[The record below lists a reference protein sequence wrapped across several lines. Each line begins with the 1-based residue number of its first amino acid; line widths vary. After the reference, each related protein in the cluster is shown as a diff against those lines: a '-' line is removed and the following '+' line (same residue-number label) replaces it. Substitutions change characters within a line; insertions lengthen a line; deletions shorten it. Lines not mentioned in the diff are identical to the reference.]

1 MVYILFSFSQN
12 LNLIPASRFPLIIMD
27 YETLVTNVKNDVAY
41 ITLNRPDRLNSF
53 DLKLG
58 EELHEVLKK
67 LGTDPKV
74 RAVVIKGT
82 GKGFCGGGDVKE
94 MYNASDKPKFLRE
107 LTKTIHKCVIEMRQM
122 EKPVIAAVNGA
133 AFGAGLSLALACDI
147 IIASRE
153 AKFGTAFIG
162 VGLAPGCGTQ
172 FFTKLVGYQRACEY
186 IMTAKIF
193 SAEEAKELGIIN
205 KVVDQDKLD
214 NSVEELLSRFRE
226 LPPLAVGKAKM
237 LINKSMDNDM
247 LAHLELESK
256 TASRSA
262 STEDFKEG
270 VTAFVEKRKT
280 VFKGK

>member
-1 MVYILFSFSQN
+1 MS
-12 LNLIPASRFPLIIMD
+12 
-27 YETLVTNVKNDVAY
+27 YETLVIDVKDKVAY

-58 EELHEVLKK
+58 EELYKVLHEISKK
-67 LGTDPKV
+67 SEII
-74 RAVVIKGT
+74 AVVIRGT

-94 MYNASDKPKFLRE
+94 MYAANDKSKFLRE
-107 LTKTIHKCVIEMRQM
+107 LTKTIHKCVIEMRNM
-122 EKPVIAAVNGA
+122 EKPVIGAVNGA

-162 VGLAPGCGTQ
+162 IGLAPGCGTQ
-172 FFTKLVGYQRACEY
+172 FFTKLVGYQGACEY

-205 KVVDQDKLD
+205 KVVEPGRLD
-214 NSVEELLSRFRE
+214 NAVEELLSRFRE

-237 LINKSMDNDM
+237 LINKSMENDM
-247 LAHLELESK
+247 LTHLDLESK
-256 TASRSA
+256 TASQSA
-262 STEDFKEG
+262 GTDDFKEG
-270 VTAFVEKRKT
+270 VTAFVEKRKP